1 MISRFEE
8 HCEHMHDADIEQYRS
23 RCEDF
28 DQYEDHL
35 LDIANGN
42 NYEGEYK
49 LNYDSYC
56 VVASQFDSCDFY
68 GIAVEVSSVTTY
80 SNQGEI
86 VYLDDDLPF

>member
-68 GIAVEVSSVTTY
+68 DNIEAPCILTETPS
-80 SNQGEI
+80 I
-86 VYLDDDLPF
+86 DDDLPF